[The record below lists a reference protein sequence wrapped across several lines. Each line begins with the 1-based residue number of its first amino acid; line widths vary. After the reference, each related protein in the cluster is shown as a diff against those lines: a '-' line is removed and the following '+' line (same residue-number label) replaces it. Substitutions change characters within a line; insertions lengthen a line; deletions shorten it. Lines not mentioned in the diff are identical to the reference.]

1 MQADPTKTMQISD
14 IQQELLI
21 EELRE
26 NDFRNQQLVQNLA
39 AAIYTCDIDGYIRFY
54 NKAAVELWGRV
65 PELDKDLWC
74 GSWKIFRPDGSPMSF
89 DECPMAKT
97 LKFQRPVR
105 GEEIIIE
112 LPDGTRRNIAPHP
125 DPLFDSAGNCIGAV
139 NLLVDITALKKKENA
154 LHESEKK
161 YKKAAE
167 ELEIRVNER
176 TKDLAEANTS
186 LQRIN
191 QELEQFAFIASHDL
205 QEPLRKINYFTQRLA
220 KGNKESLDETGK
232 ELLEKIKN
240 AADGMSILI
249 NDILDYSRVRSLD
262 NRFVPTD
269 LNTVLQHVLGDFELI
284 LEEKQAVVSSE
295 KLPVVR
301 AIPLQMN
308 QLFNNLIS
316 NSLKF
321 CKENPSC
328 ILTISSQPV
337 SAEAARLHMLN
348 PDYSYCKIIFKD
360 NGIGF
365 PQEYAEHIFKIF
377 ERLNS
382 RDKYQGTGIGLAL
395 CRKIVS
401 IHQGEIFARS
411 STNEGTSFH
420 VILPLAS

>member
-1 MQADPTKTMQISD
+1 MQLSD
-14 IQQELLI
+14 IHQDLLI
-21 EELRE
+21 KELRE
-26 NDFRNQQLVQNLA
+26 NDFRNHQLVQNVA
-39 AAIYTCDIDGYIRFY
+39 AAIYTCDIEGYISFY
-54 NKAAVELWGRV
+54 NKAAVELWGRA
-65 PELDKDLWC
+65 PELGKDLWC
-74 GSWKIFRPDGSPMSF
+74 GSWKIFWPDGSPMPF

-97 LKFQRPVR
+97 LKFQKPMH

-125 DPLFDSAGNCIGAV
+125 DPIFDSAGNCIGAV
-139 NLLVDITALKKKENA
+139 NLLVDITVLKKKENA
-154 LHESEKK
+154 LRESEKK
-161 YKKAAE
+161 YQKTAQ
-167 ELEIRVNER
+167 ELELRVNER

-186 LQRIN
+186 LQRTN
-191 QELEQFAFIASHDL
+191 QELEQFAFIASHDM
-205 QEPLRKINYFTQRLA
+205 QEPLRKINHFAQRLA
-220 KGNKESLDETGK
+220 KGNNETLDEPGK
-232 ELLEKIKN
+232 ELVDKIKKS
-240 AADGMSILI
+240 ADRMSILI
-249 NDILDYSRVRSLD
+249 NDILNYSRVSSLN
-262 NRFVPTD
+262 NRFEPTD
-269 LNTVLQHVLGDFELI
+269 LNTVLQHELDDFELVF
-284 LEEKQAVVSSE
+284 EEKKAIVSSE

-301 AIPLQMN
+301 AIPLQIN
-308 QLFNNLIS
+308 QLFNNLIN

-328 ILTISSQPV
+328 ILTIRSQPV
-337 SAEAARLHMLN
+337 SAEAVTLHMLN
-348 PDYSYCKIIFKD
+348 PDYSYSEIIFKD